1 MLLTDKTAIVYGG
14 AGAIGSAV
22 ARGFARAG
30 ATVHLAGRTLA
41 KLDKVAEQ
49 IRADGGSAETAEMD
63 ALDKQAVDAHAD
75 AVAAKSGIDI
85 AMNVISHGDVQGIP
99 LVDMTLEDYERP
111 VINGVRTTFLT
122 STAVARHMIRQGSG
136 VILFFGGDGDP
147 LRGYNLGGLQ
157 VGFSAIEAFRRSLA
171 NELGPH
177 GIRVITLRTGGIV
190 ETIPPGMEGMD
201 GMEQA
206 VNDIVQ
212 MTMLG
217 RAATLEDVANAAVFV
232 ASDRARSMT
241 ATAINISCGAIVD

>member
-22 ARGFARAG
+22 ARAFAREG

-41 KLDKVAEQ
+41 TLDKVAEQ

-85 AMNVISHGDVQGIP
+85 AMNVISHGDVQGTP

-122 STAVARHMIRQGSG
+122 STAVARHMIRKGSG
-136 VILFFGGDGDP
+136 AILFFGGDGDP
-147 LRGYNLGGLQ
+147 LRGYHLGGLQ

-190 ETIPPGMEGMD
+190 ETIPRGMD
-201 GMEQA
+201 GMEQV

-217 RAATLEDVANAAVFV
+217 RAATLEDVASAAVFV

>member
-14 AGAIGSAV
+14 AGDIGSAV
-22 ARGFARAG
+22 ARAFAREG

-41 KLDKVAEQ
+41 KLDTVAEE
-49 IRADGGSAETAEMD
+49 IRADGGSAETAEVD
-63 ALDKQAVDAHAD
+63 ALDRQAVDAHAD
-75 AVAAKSGIDI
+75 AVAAKSGGIDI

-122 STAVARHMIRQGSG
+122 STAAARHMIPNGSG

-171 NELGPH
+171 SELGPH

-190 ETIPPGMEGMD
+190 ETIPEGIEGMER
-201 GMEQA
+201 A
-206 VNDIVQ
+206 VNDIVN

-217 RAATLEDVANAAVFV
+217 RPATLEDVANVAVFA

-241 ATAINISCGAIVD
+241 ATAVNISCGAIVD

>member
-14 AGAIGSAV
+14 AGGIGSAV
-22 ARGFARAG
+22 ARAFAREG
-30 ATVHLAGRTLA
+30 AMVHLAGRTLA
-41 KLDKVAEQ
+41 TLEKVAER
-49 IRADGGSAETAEMD
+49 IRAEGGSAEPSEVD
-63 ALDKQAVDAHAD
+63 ALDGQAVHAHAD
-75 AVAAKSGIDI
+75 AVAAKSGGIDI
-85 AMNVISHGDVQGIP
+85 AMNVISHGDVQGTP

-111 VINGVRTTFLT
+111 VVNGVRTTFLT
-122 STAVARHMIRQGSG
+122 STAVARHMIPRGEG

-190 ETIPPGMEGMD
+190 ETIPAGTDGMD
-201 GMEQA
+201 QA
-206 VNDIVQ
+206 VNDITN

-217 RAATLEDVANAAVFV
+217 RGATLEDVGNVAAFV

-241 ATAINISCGAIVD
+241 ATAVNISCGTIVD